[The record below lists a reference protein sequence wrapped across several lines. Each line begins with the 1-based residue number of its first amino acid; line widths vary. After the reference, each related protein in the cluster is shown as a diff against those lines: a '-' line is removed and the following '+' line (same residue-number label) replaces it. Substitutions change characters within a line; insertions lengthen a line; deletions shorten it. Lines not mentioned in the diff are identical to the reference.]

1 MKNVSRNPLRKLAA
15 LVAICTMSML
25 LIPSAFAQGKQ
36 DFTLHNMTGVAITEL
51 YISPHSTDQWEEDI
65 LGQDTLPNGE
75 SLDITFDRK
84 EKAAKWDLKIVDKDG
99 DSIEWENLNL
109 LEISEVTLHFENV
122 RAWAEVK

>member
-15 LVAICTMSML
+15 LVAICALSML

-36 DFTLHNMTGVAITEL
+36 DFTVHNMTGVTIAEL

-65 LGQDTLPNGE
+65 LGQDTLSNGE
-75 SLDITFDRK
+75 SLDITFDRT

-109 LEISEVTLHFENV
+109 LEISEVTLHFDNGKPT
-122 RAWAEVK
+122 ATVK